1 MIVHFKRK
9 TMKRK
14 IFSTILTAA
23 AFAIAGT
30 GCSKRIDEAYAN
42 PNADVRVPV
51 EQLLPAITSSMG
63 ANGAGHGPYNDYRF
77 LGKYIQN
84 FSFVNSGDMYD
95 KMSSR
100 LIPLGST
107 AADLTASIFRAHYYD
122 IGQNCVNM
130 IKWAEEEGKWDY
142 AGVGKAIFAWSWLT
156 LTDVQG
162 EVILKQAFDPSRLT
176 FQYDTQEEVYTYVR
190 QLAHEAIENLG
201 RTGDGV
207 NPANL
212 ALGDAFF
219 YNGDV
224 NKWKKFAYAVLAR
237 SFNHLTNKST
247 YQADSVIKYCDLA
260 IISNADNALQKFAY
274 LPGGVTGTGN
284 FFGPIRNNLNSV
296 VDGTNTAIRQSAYI
310 VNLLTGNNSA
320 FPGVVDPRAI
330 YMIRKNEN
338 GTFKGVRPNKG
349 QTDISPATDRPENFH
364 GINQTATSNTT
375 PSNDNNCR
383 YIFRNAAPLPVI
395 IASEVLFM
403 KAEAA
408 LRKAAPDKA
417 MALAAY
423 REGISQHFDLLTSTY
438 STNVP
443 AGEVITPASKQTYIN
458 AVVPASAADMNLTK
472 VMLQKYISLFAV
484 GIAET
489 WGDMRRYHYSKDL
502 DPTTGLPVYR
512 DFIIPSGTD
521 LHPNNLGE
529 PVYRVYPRYN
539 SETIWNIEELK
550 RIGADQDNF
559 HTKQPWFVLP

>member
-1 MIVHFKRK
+1 
-9 TMKRK
+9 MKRK
-14 IFSTILTAA
+14 FIPTILTAA
-23 AFAIAGT
+23 AFAVAVT
-30 GCSKRIDEAYAN
+30 GCSKKIDDAYAN

-51 EQLLPAITSSMG
+51 EQLLPAITSCMG

-84 FSFVNSGDMYD
+84 FSFCNSGDMYD
-95 KMSSR
+95 RMSSR

-107 AADLTASIFRAHYYD
+107 AADLTASIFRVHYFD
-122 IGQNCVNM
+122 IGENCVKM
-130 IKWAEEEGKWDY
+130 IKWAEEEKKWDY

-162 EVILKQAFDPSRLT
+162 EVILKQAFDPNRLT
-176 FQYDTQEEVYTYVR
+176 FQYDTQEEVYAYVR
-190 QLAHEAIENLG
+190 QLAHEAIAYLE

-207 NPANL
+207 DPANL
-212 ALGDAFF
+212 AKGDAFF

-247 YQADSVIKYCDLA
+247 YQPDSVIKYCDLA
-260 IISNADNALQKFAY
+260 ITTNADNALQKFAY
-274 LPGGVTGTGN
+274 APGGVTGTAN
-284 FFGPIRNNLNSV
+284 FFGPARNNLSSV

-310 VNLLTGNNSA
+310 VNLLTGNNAA
-320 FPGVVDPRAI
+320 FPGVTDPRAI

-349 QTDISPATDRPENFH
+349 QTDITPDKDRPENFF
-364 GINQTATSNTT
+364 GVNQTTLVNTA

-383 YIFRNAAPLPVI
+383 YVFRNAAPLPVI
-395 IASEVLFM
+395 LASEVLFM

-417 MALAAY
+417 MALDAY
-423 REGISQHFDLLTSTY
+423 RQAISLHFDLLTSTY
-438 STNVP
+438 NVNIP
-443 AGEVITPASKQTYIN
+443 AGEEITAVSKQAYLD

-472 VMLQKYISLFAV
+472 VMLQKYIALFAV
-484 GIAET
+484 GICEVWT
-489 WGDMRRYHYSKDL
+489 DMRRYHYTDN
-502 DPTTGLPVYR
+502 DPATGMPVYR
-512 DFIIPSGTD
+512 DFVVPSGAD
-521 LHPNNLGE
+521 LHPNNQGQ

-559 HTKQPWFVLP
+559 HTKKPWFAIP